1 MFCFLSMNPFKGA
14 PLEVHM
20 EFRYLGTSDI
30 KVSAV
35 GLGTWQFSDSWGVKE
50 YDVAKSIVE
59 KAIEVGINFFD
70 TAAVYGRG
78 LSEQFLGRALKE
90 LGVREDVVIATKLPG
105 EFLSRHDVL
114 KGTKRC
120 LERLGT
126 SYIDLMQVHWPPLW
140 NNFPTCEYMR
150 ALEELVH
157 QGVIRYIGLSDFP
170 VELVDSAWSCLST
183 EDIVSDQVR
192 YNLVERDAEKEI
204 IPYAEAYGLSVIAWS
219 PLAKGALT
227 GKYTP
232 DNLPEFE
239 DVRRG
244 SALFHPENFKQIYG
258 VVEVLREIGEKYGK
272 TPSQVALNWLL
283 RTSDSVIVIPG
294 AKTPEQVEEN
304 AGAVGW
310 SMTFDEW
317 LRLDEVSA
325 RVLISRVVW

>member
-1 MFCFLSMNPFKGA
+1 
-14 PLEVHM
+14 M

-317 LRLDEVSA
+317 LRLEEVSG
-325 RVLISRVVW
+325 RILISRVTW